1 MDGYGH
7 RLIVVTC
14 VLPRQKKQNFT
25 GKSTIKIFKK
35 SWQQKIGWIKK
46 RNANLY
52 KSLYKSEVIYLNFK
66 IENSEDLS
74 DFSEIVK
81 FAFLF
86 VSLRGLGILL
96 FLQ

>member
-1 MDGYGH
+1 MGVFKYEKVS
-7 RLIVVTC
+7 LSSSAVF
-14 VLPRQKKQNFT
+14 QKKLAT
-25 GKSTIKIFKK
+25 
-35 SWQQKIGWIKK
+35 KIGWIKK

-86 VSLRGLGILL
+86 VSSRGLGILL